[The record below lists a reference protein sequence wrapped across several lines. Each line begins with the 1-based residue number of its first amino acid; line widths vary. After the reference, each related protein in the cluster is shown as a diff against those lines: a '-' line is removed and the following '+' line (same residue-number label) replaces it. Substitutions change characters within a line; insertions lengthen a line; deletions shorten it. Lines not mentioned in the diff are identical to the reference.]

1 MSDKEMIEWSFEVD
15 QDIRDRV
22 CEVCRTWGTTIED
35 MTAAFIYFCV
45 KPDNLPLVEVFLK
58 QEADVEAR
66 VCINQQIFQ
75 AVLEIALHQRS

>member
-22 CEVCRTWGTTIED
+22 CEVCRAWGTTIED

-58 QEADVEAR
+58 
-66 VCINQQIFQ
+66 
-75 AVLEIALHQRS
+75 